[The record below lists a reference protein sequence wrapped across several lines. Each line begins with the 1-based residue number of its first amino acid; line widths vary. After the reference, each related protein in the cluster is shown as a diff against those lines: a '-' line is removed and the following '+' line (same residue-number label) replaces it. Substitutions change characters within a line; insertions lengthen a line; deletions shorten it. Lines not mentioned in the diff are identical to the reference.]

1 METTT
6 KITYN
11 DHSDKLEEHEST
23 TGDLNPPRHVQ
34 SGDTS
39 SPTPFPN
46 QDTRYSYKYDNFGNW
61 TEQRIAS
68 PTSPRDARVTRR
80 IMVYDWG
87 ADESGGRISNSDPH
101 ASHSSTF
108 LKRVSAFFRPI

>member
-46 QDTRYSYKYDNFGNW
+46 QDTRYSYKYDNFGN
-61 TEQRIAS
+61 
-68 PTSPRDARVTRR
+68 
-80 IMVYDWG
+80 
-87 ADESGGRISNSDPH
+87 
-101 ASHSSTF
+101 
-108 LKRVSAFFRPI
+108 